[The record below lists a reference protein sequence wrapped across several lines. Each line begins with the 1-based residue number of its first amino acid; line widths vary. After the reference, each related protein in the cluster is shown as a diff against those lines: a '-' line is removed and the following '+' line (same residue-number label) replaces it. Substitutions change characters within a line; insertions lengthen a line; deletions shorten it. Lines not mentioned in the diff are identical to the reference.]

1 MTAMQQVLQ
10 WQAQAKR
17 RQYLLVALLG
27 LPIWVATYFLASR
40 FMDAPWPTFIVLIG
54 LFALC
59 FLAWQS
65 SKKLNSVW
73 LIRQLDDRRTD
84 LENSA
89 DLLFTEPS
97 NLSSLQLLQQQR
109 VQHRIATGGALDLR
123 KALPWRNIL
132 IVLFSASII
141 SALAWYWPKAGS
153 PSLIKSVT
161 QALQSDKTEVPIVLQ
176 NAMVSIKAPAY
187 TGIANRNVPSL
198 NIRAPEGSKL
208 TWKLSYSGQPDAVD
222 IVFLDGKRLPLKMLD
237 NIWTASSDLNK
248 SLLYRIEINER
259 RLHDDKLYRL
269 EAIKDLPPV
278 LRVTAP
284 DRTLSIAEYQQSEWA
299 INFEAKDDYGLGVV
313 QMRIQLAQG
322 TGENIKFT
330 ETTQTLQ
337 GVGNNKQKRYV
348 SRINLDALGLA
359 AGDDLIVQM
368 SVSDK
373 RTPKANIRL
382 SSSYILRWPPEQST
396 EASGVQGMLKKV
408 VPAYFRSQ
416 RQIIIDTEKLIAE
429 RKKISQ
435 DDYERRSDQIG
446 VDQRLLRLRYGQF
459 LGEESEG
466 FGEDDHESEPPVKQS
481 ATEEVLSEYGHTHDI
496 PEAATLL
503 DQETKK
509 LLRAALNEMWQAELH
524 LRQVQ
529 PKLALPYENRALA
542 YIKKVQQA
550 DRIYLA
556 RVGSELPPIDESRR
570 LSGDRKKLSNDAE
583 KFNIASEQ
591 DDTLT
596 NFWQALSLPYD
607 ASNADALNFN
617 ALNEWINT
625 HQDDMP
631 DVLSLLAALDSLQ
644 QKPQCRSCRADVR
657 KHLWPYVPKPNAV
670 PYSRQA
676 PSVNG
681 QHYLKAL
688 NKDAQP

>member
-1 MTAMQQVLQ
+1 MV
-10 WQAQAKR
+10 
-17 RQYLLVALLG
+17 
-27 LPIWVATYFLASR
+27 
-40 FMDAPWPTFIVLIG
+40 D
-54 LFALC
+54 
-59 FLAWQS
+59 
-65 SKKLNSVW
+65 SKW
-73 LIRQLDDRRTD
+73 
-84 LENSA
+84 
-89 DLLFTEPS
+89 
-97 NLSSLQLLQQQR
+97 
-109 VQHRIATGGALDLR
+109 IAT
-123 KALPWRNIL
+123 
-132 IVLFSASII
+132 
-141 SALAWYWPKAGS
+141 
-153 PSLIKSVT
+153 
-161 QALQSDKTEVPIVLQ
+161 
-176 NAMVSIKAPAY
+176 
-187 TGIANRNVPSL
+187 
-198 NIRAPEGSKL
+198 
-208 TWKLSYSGQPDAVD
+208 
-222 IVFLDGKRLPLKMLD
+222 
-237 NIWTASSDLNK
+237 SDLNR
-248 SLLYRIEINER
+248 SLLYRIEVNGL
-259 RLHDDKLYRL
+259 RLPNDKLYRL

-284 DRTLSIAEYQQSEWA
+284 DRTLSIAEYQQSDWA
-299 INFEAKDDYGLGVV
+299 INFEAEDDYGLGAA

-330 ETTQTLQ
+330 ESTQALQ
-337 GVGNNKQKRYV
+337 GVGSNKQKRYV
-348 SRINLDALGLA
+348 AKINLDALGLV

-373 RTPKANIRL
+373 RTPKANVRL
-382 SSSYILRWPPEQST
+382 SSSYILRWPPEQSA

-408 VPAYFRSQ
+408 APAYFRSQ

-466 FGEDDHESEPPVKQS
+466 FGEDDHDSEPPVKQS

-496 PEAATLL
+496 AEAATLI
-503 DQETKK
+503 DPETKK

-542 YIKKVQQA
+542 FIKKVQQA

-556 RVGSELPPIDESRR
+556 RVGNELPPIDESRR
-570 LSGDRKKLSNDAE
+570 LSGDRKNLSRDPENLNISVEQND
-583 KFNIASEQ
+583 I
-591 DDTLT
+591 LT
-596 NFWQALSLPYD
+596 NFWQALSLPYE
-607 ASNADALNFN
+607 ASKADALDFN

-631 DVLSLLAALDSLQ
+631 DVLSLLAALDNLQ

-657 KHLWPYVPKPNAV
+657 KHLWPFVPKPDAV

-681 QHYLKAL
+681 QRYLNAL
-688 NKDAQP
+688 NKEAQP